1 MSASNGSDGSD
12 GRVGTTGGT
21 THFVCLRC
29 GAVDAGDH
37 GCGGIADVE
46 VETRLN
52 PRLIS
57 ESETEREQLETEQ
70 ALKTLAAL
78 VEAFE
83 LVLVAQTRE
92 DAVRGQCVEIA
103 RRAARAT
110 TGYTKTTALFIAQR
124 IEEARVSG
132 RDERRELPMPKLRR
146 RPQGAAKARGDL
158 RRGRRRE
165 AMSNP
170 VDSAKN
176 HYRFHVDAAPREVR
190 CVASQAFSDAID
202 VCGCGERD
210 CCDCRAVRRALRRLH
225 ALRVWPPMRIL

>member
-1 MSASNGSDGSD
+1 MSASNGSD

-83 LVLVAQTRE
+83 LVLVAQARE

-124 IEEARVSG
+124 IEEARAYPVATS
-132 RDERRELPMPKLRR
+132 DESCPCRSCVA
-146 RPQGAAKARGDL
+146 G
-158 RRGRRRE
+158 
-165 AMSNP
+165 
-170 VDSAKN
+170 
-176 HYRFHVDAAPREVR
+176 REV
-190 CVASQAFSDAID
+190 
-202 VCGCGERD
+202 
-210 CCDCRAVRRALRRLH
+210 LRRLE
-225 ALRVWPPMRIL
+225 AICAEDGDEKP